1 MTFMLGAFTDGLT
14 SGAKWASGLWDDKA
28 RRDSIN
34 EDTRGHKLT
43 NDANQAAYD
52 AAKKLPPGT
61 PAADASGTGVSST
74 AATDA
79 AGTTGNP
86 VASTDLSTVQ
96 QPAHLKGLN
105 TSGPFGP
112 TKNPELSGGNYPAGT
127 TGVGNT
133 DLSTNGDTNIAS
145 AAPSTAPPSPVS
157 QMYGNASTGAL
168 PVSQM
173 YGNAGQGPAMTP
185 TQMYGGGNQGAL
197 PVQQMYGG
205 QQTAPPAPTS
215 ITTGPGTTGVASRP
229 NGTVRNR
236 PVGAAIHDWLHGTAT
251 PDQPLK
257 HGPQTTAALPLPQ
270 GV

>member
-14 SGAKWASGLWDDKA
+14 SGAKWASGLADDAA
-28 RRDSIN
+28 RRNSIN

-43 NDANQAAYD
+43 NDANQAAYN

-79 AGTTGNP
+79 AGTTGKPVVNP
-86 VASTDLSTVQ
+86 DLSTVQ

-105 TSGPFGP
+105 TNTPLGQRN
-112 TKNPELSGGNYPAGT
+112 NPEMGGSQAPSPST
-127 TGVGNT
+127 TGVNA
-133 DLSTNGDTNIAS
+133 DPSLNGDTNIAS
-145 AAPSTAPPSPVS
+145 AAPSTAPASPVG

-236 PVGAAIHDWLHGTAT
+236 PVGAAIHDWLHGTVT
-251 PDQPLK
+251 PDQPLR
-257 HGPQTTAALPLPQ
+257 HGKQAAALPLPQ